1 MDALRILAVA
11 LIAAGG
17 LGVAYGGPH
26 GGADGE
32 ADREAHAGFN
42 YTKQGHRADIG
53 PPHLEVTEQ
62 QHVNVPLWASIGAV
76 VGGVLLLSARP
87 RKA

>member
-1 MDALRILAVA
+1 MDALKILAVA

-26 GGADGE
+26 GGADIG
-32 ADREAHAGFN
+32 
-42 YTKQGHRADIG
+42 G

-62 QHVNVPLWASIGAV
+62 QHVNVPLWACIGAV

>member
-17 LGVAYGGPH
+17 LGVAYGRPH
-26 GGADGE
+26 GG
-32 ADREAHAGFN
+32 
-42 YTKQGHRADIG
+42 ADIG

-62 QHVNVPLWASIGAV
+62 QHVNVPLWACIGAV

>member
-26 GGADGE
+26 GGADIG
-32 ADREAHAGFN
+32 
-42 YTKQGHRADIG
+42 G